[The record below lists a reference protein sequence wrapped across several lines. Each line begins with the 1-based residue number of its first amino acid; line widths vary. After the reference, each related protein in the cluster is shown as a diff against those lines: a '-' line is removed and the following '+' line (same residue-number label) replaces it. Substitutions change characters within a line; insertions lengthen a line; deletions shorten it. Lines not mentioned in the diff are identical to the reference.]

1 MSADPVSSLGID
13 STLQVGQLKSSHAP
27 CKKYKF
33 SLTPDSSVDFQPNDV
48 CRFTLPV
55 RNNTFLICQ
64 NSYIKLTVNNNS
76 AQNITLNNTCAS
88 LIDRVEEFSGGNVL
102 SSLSNYSA
110 IYHILY
116 DTKYDTAAKVG
127 MSNFNGQAVFL
138 DNDTQVSLASAIGDQ
153 IDAGTSKT
161 YLHSLM
167 TPVYG
172 LLSEKAFPLAFL
184 KSGSD
189 ARIEITFASALKA
202 FFSTNAVADND
213 ITISNVTF
221 ELELLEL
228 SDVAM
233 KMVLDGMGS
242 TPILHTTGIKDFT
255 ATIAN
260 GSTGNQTH
268 LVNARYSSLNT
279 LVTCYLDKDG
289 VAAGYST
296 TSRVKPINSYQ
307 LRVNSLLVPSKP
319 ITDSSQMFVESML
332 SFHNDPYS
340 LHSKGSIP
348 NVHYTANVGDNT
360 AANGHKNRFFIAQAL
375 ESIHGKSHLIMAG
388 TNTLSS
394 PVFTDV
400 NLSAATTQNLFVVNY
415 AFYDMIIQIEDG
427 VAKVRF

>member
-1 MSADPVSSLGID
+1 
-13 STLQVGQLKSSHAP
+13 
-27 CKKYKF
+27 
-33 SLTPDSSVDFQPNDV
+33 
-48 CRFTLPV
+48 
-55 RNNTFLICQ
+55 
-64 NSYIKLTVNNNS
+64 
-76 AQNITLNNTCAS
+76 
-88 LIDRVEEFSGGNVL
+88 
-102 SSLSNYSA
+102 
-110 IYHILY
+110 
-116 DTKYDTAAKVG
+116 
-127 MSNFNGQAVFL
+127 
-138 DNDTQVSLASAIGDQ
+138 
-153 IDAGTSKT
+153 
-161 YLHSLM
+161 
-167 TPVYG
+167 
-172 LLSEKAFPLAFL
+172 
-184 KSGSD
+184 
-189 ARIEITFASALKA
+189 
-202 FFSTNAVADND
+202 
-213 ITISNVTF
+213 
-221 ELELLEL
+221 
-228 SDVAM
+228 M